1 MGGAAQSKTAKK
13 TTYFTKNLSAP
24 MLFEINAS
32 NFQEMFPDIFRN
44 IEMINLEYF

>member
-1 MGGAAQSKTAKK
+1 
-13 TTYFTKNLSAP
+13 

-44 IEMINLEYF
+44 IEMINLEYFQKIMLEGI